1 MSDKLTERLRGRYEI
16 GHNGEFGIRE
26 FGGFIPP
33 VCFEAA
39 TRIDELEEA
48 IKLIQSAEHVSENP
62 LSLIQNLCHD
72 AIGCEEE
79 IK

>member
-16 GHNGEFGIRE
+16 GPDGEFGIRE

-39 TRIDELEEA
+39 KRIDELEEA
-48 IKLIQSAEHVSENP
+48 LKLIQSAGDVSENP
-62 LSLIQNLCHD
+62 LSLIENICAD
-72 AIGCEEE
+72 AIGVEYEL
-79 IK
+79 